1 MKEIYLIRHAQTDYN
16 KKGIIQG
23 SEVDSEIDEE
33 GIKQS
38 KLFYDYYKNYNFE
51 KIYIS
56 NLKRTFLTV
65 KEFIN
70 DGIVYE
76 ILSEFNEISWGINK
90 GKSDDLDVYKRLTD
104 SWTEGNLNN
113 KFKGGESPNEIA
125 VRLNRGISHIIN
137 EKFNKILICIHGR
150 ALRVLL
156 SLILDK
162 DLTRM
167 DNYLHSNTCLYII
180 HYDRGKFI
188 LKEKNN
194 IDHLT

>member
-1 MKEIYLIRHAQTDYN
+1 MKEIYIIRHAQTDYN

-23 SEVDSEIDEE
+23 SEVDSEIDKE
-33 GIKQS
+33 GIRQS
-38 KLFYDYYKNYNFE
+38 KLFYDSYKNYNFE

-70 DGIVYE
+70 DGIIYE
-76 ILSEFNEISWGINK
+76 KLSEFNEISWGINQ
-90 GKSDDLDVYKRLTD
+90 GKSDNLNVYKSLTD
-104 SWTEGNLNN
+104 SWAVGNLNN

-125 VRLNRGISHIIN
+125 VRLNEGINHIIN
-137 EKFNKILICIHGR
+137 ENFNKILICIHGR

-194 IDHLT
+194 TDHLT

>member
-23 SEVDSEIDEE
+23 SEVDSEIDVE
-33 GIKQS
+33 GIRQS

-76 ILSEFNEISWGINK
+76 KLSEFNEISWGINK

-125 VRLNRGISHIIN
+125 VRLNKGILHIIN
-137 EKFNKILICIHGR
+137 ENFNKILICIHGR

-194 IDHLT
+194 TDHLI

>member
-1 MKEIYLIRHAQTDYN
+1 MKEIYLIRHAQTEYN

-23 SEVDSEIDEE
+23 SEVDSEINKE
-33 GIKQS
+33 GTRQS
-38 KLFYDYYKNYNFE
+38 KLFYDFYKNYNFE

-70 DGIVYE
+70 DGIIYE
-76 ILSEFNEISWGINK
+76 KLSEFNEISWGINK

-156 SLILDK
+156 SLIIDK

-167 DNYLHSNTCLYII
+167 DNYLHSNTCLYVI

>member
-1 MKEIYLIRHAQTDYN
+1 MKEIYLIRHAQTEYN

-23 SEVDSEIDEE
+23 SEVDSEINKE
-33 GIKQS
+33 GTRQS
-38 KLFYDYYKNYNFE
+38 KLFYDFYKNYNFE

-70 DGIVYE
+70 DGIIYE
-76 ILSEFNEISWGINK
+76 KLSEFNEISWGINQ
-90 GKSDDLDVYKRLTD
+90 GKSDNLNVYKRLTD

-125 VRLNRGISHIIN
+125 VRLNEGINHIIN
-137 EKFNKILICIHGR
+137 ENFNKILICIHGR

-194 IDHLT
+194 TDHLT

>member
-70 DGIVYE
+70 DGIIYE
-76 ILSEFNEISWGINK
+76 KLSEFNEISWGINK
-90 GKSDDLDVYKRLTD
+90 GKSDDLNVYKRLTD
-104 SWTEGNLNN
+104 SWSEGNLNN

-167 DNYLHSNTCLYII
+167 DNYLHSNTCLYVI

>member
-70 DGIVYE
+70 DGIIYE
-76 ILSEFNEISWGINK
+76 KLSEFNEISWGINK

-104 SWTEGNLNN
+104 SWAEGNLNN

-137 EKFNKILICIHGR
+137 EKFNNIYR
-150 ALRVLL
+150 
-156 SLILDK
+156 
-162 DLTRM
+162 
-167 DNYLHSNTCLYII
+167 II
-180 HYDRGKFI
+180 
-188 LKEKNN
+188 
-194 IDHLT
+194 

>member
-1 MKEIYLIRHAQTDYN
+1 MVDCTIYPF
-16 KKGIIQG
+16 
-23 SEVDSEIDEE
+23 SS
-33 GIKQS
+33 
-38 KLFYDYYKNYNFE
+38 FYDFYKNYNFE

-70 DGIVYE
+70 DGIIYE
-76 ILSEFNEISWGINK
+76 KLSEFNEISWGINQ
-90 GKSDDLDVYKRLTD
+90 GKSNNLDVYKRLTD
-104 SWTEGNLNN
+104 SWAEGNLNN

-125 VRLNRGISHIIN
+125 VRLNEGINHIIN
-137 EKFNKILICIHGR
+137 ENFNKILICIHGR

-180 HYDRGKFI
+180 YYDRGKFI

-194 IDHLT
+194 TDHLT

>member
-38 KLFYDYYKNYNFE
+38 KLFYDSYKNYNFE

-76 ILSEFNEISWGINK
+76 KLSEFNEISWGINK

>member
-1 MKEIYLIRHAQTDYN
+1 MIDFHNHVLP
-16 KKGIIQG
+16 
-23 SEVDSEIDEE
+23 EVDDGSKSLEISLCMLKNAEE
-33 GIKQS
+33 QGIT
-38 KLFYDYYKNYNFE
+38 NVVN
-51 KIYIS
+51 
-56 NLKRTFLTV
+56 TV
-65 KEFIN
+65 HFQHPK
-70 DGIVYE
+70 V
-76 ILSEFNEISWGINK
+76 EFNEISWSINQ
-90 GKSDDLDVYKRLTD
+90 GKSDNLNVYKRLTD
-104 SWTEGNLNN
+104 SWAEGNLNN

-180 HYDRGKFI
+180 YYDRGKFI

-194 IDHLT
+194 TDHLT

>member
-76 ILSEFNEISWGINK
+76 KLSEFNEISWGINK

-167 DNYLHSNTCLYII
+167 DNYLHSNTCLYVI

>member
-51 KIYIS
+51 KIYVS

-70 DGIVYE
+70 DGIIYE
-76 ILSEFNEISWGINK
+76 KLSEFNEISWGINK

-104 SWTEGNLNN
+104 SLAEGNLNN

-167 DNYLHSNTCLYII
+167 DNYLHSNTCLYVI